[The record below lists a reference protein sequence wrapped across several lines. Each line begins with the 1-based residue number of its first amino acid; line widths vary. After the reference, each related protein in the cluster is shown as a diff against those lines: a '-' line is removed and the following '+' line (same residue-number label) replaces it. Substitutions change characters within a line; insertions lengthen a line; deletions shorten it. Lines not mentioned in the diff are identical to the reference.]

1 MFRQIEQGIKD
12 CSGGRQ
18 VLKFLLWPGIISQKK
33 YKRIWACTCFLLLSI
48 LLLSLFFYSLPP
60 LAVSIHCRL
69 MHLTNHWARKGINS
83 YSKQRAIMG
92 TLVVRKLRIFQPARR
107 YARIT
112 EHFYTLFSKHSL
124 GQAWKERGGR
134 DFNWQDMAR
143 QGEGGRGVEEGLW
156 GSVPWMHGYRP
167 LLLKQLVHKGLITK
181 WHDDPAYRGRLTMK
195 CSIPSNTP
203 CVSNNVHT
211 NTIFLYCM
219 LVCMHC
225 VFALVLISSCI

>member
-1 MFRQIEQGIKD
+1 MFRQTEQGIKD
-12 CSGGRQ
+12 CSGGSQ
-18 VLKFLLWPGIISQKK
+18 VLKSLLWPRIISHKNIK
-33 YKRIWACTCFLLLSI
+33 EYPFLLLFILSI
-48 LLLSLFFYSLPP
+48 LLLSLFFYSFPP
-60 LAVSIHCRL
+60 RAVSIHCRL

-143 QGEGGRGVEEGLW
+143 RGEGGR

-167 LLLKQLVHKGLITK
+167 LLLKQLVPQRPNHQMTWWSSLQWQTDNETAF
-181 WHDDPAYRGRLTMK
+181 HSFMCLEQCAYKHHFFVL
-195 CSIPSNTP
+195 CA
-203 CVSNNVHT
+203 CVHA
-211 NTIFLYCM
+211 
-219 LVCMHC
+219 C
-225 VFALVLISSCI
+225 VFTLVLISLCI